1 MTDKITIADEDC
13 QQCFPLLP
21 LTAVILAA
29 GCSQRMGRAKLL
41 IPLQGR
47 PLFQH
52 VVDQVAE
59 ARFREIVLVVGSEAD
74 AVLGALEIPRNSN
87 LRVVRNEEF
96 AQGQG
101 SSLRRGLLAVDAAS
115 QGAAIFLGDQPGIAP
130 ALIDELA
137 AQFISGTTPALRPVY
152 LGEGGEKVPSHPV
165 FLRKSVVHKVL
176 DEIEG
181 DRGLRGIFA
190 DHPDWL
196 CEVTCA
202 GSVPKDIDT
211 PEDLEAYS

>member
-1 MTDKITIADEDC
+1 MTDEAC
-13 QQCFPLLP
+13 QERSPLLP

-52 VVDQVAE
+52 VVDRVA
-59 ARFREIVLVVGSEAD
+59 AAHFREIVLVVGSEAD

-87 LRVVRNEEF
+87 LRCVRNEEF

-101 SSLRRGLLAVDAAS
+101 SSLRAGLLSAGADS
-115 QGAAIFLGDQPGIAP
+115 QGVAVFLGDQPGIAP
-130 ALIDELA
+130 TVVEELA
-137 AQFISGTTPALRPVY
+137 VQFISGTTPALRPVY

-165 FLRKSVVHKVL
+165 FLRASVIQDVL
-176 DEIEG
+176 DEIQG
-181 DRGLRGIFA
+181 DSGLRGIFA
-190 DHPDWL
+190 KHPEWV
-196 CEVTCA
+196 CEVRCA
-202 GSVPKDIDT
+202 GLAPRDIDT
-211 PEDLEAYS
+211 PEDLEAYLGQASD